1 MGEETP
7 FSLSSVPC
15 LLPFNWVLN
24 AVFLSFCV
32 RCPLSDVK
40 VSIRS
45 WSSSLSDWTFWSWLL
60 CWSTTFTGPSLTKA
74 LVLLLL
80 TEDRKTLLTLRPYSS
95 EYSTS
100 SSEVSVGTSTAN
112 SNEGSRRSSLATLLV
127 VVIFEIIVTR
137 RPCSSMSSWTTSS
150 SGFSSLTGGWNGM
163 LTILNITSFLT
174 PLSSPASDEPPRS
187 GFPHSNWLSSLP
199 VSGFT
204 MTGSVTMPVLTELKP
219 MANAS
224 SSLSWPSKACETG
237 FRNANGLA
245 NSSPFSL
252 ARALITRSSFSLE
265 TTNPSTWFFLTDV
278 TLKWG
283 EESPFVA
290 SSPYR
295 YINKTEGTSFKNYNF
310 FLTVARSLKRCYTQ
324 TDRF

>member
-1 MGEETP
+1 MTLWSSFCFPASSDEISSHLGNWGYLLSSNTTIFSWKSSDSSWSSLATLSSSFSSTTSIFSSSSRTVGTMGEETP

-15 LLPFNWVLN
+15 LLPSNWVLN

-137 RPCSSMSSWTTSS
+137 RPCSSM
-150 SGFSSLTGGWNGM
+150 
-163 LTILNITSFLT
+163 
-174 PLSSPASDEPPRS
+174 
-187 GFPHSNWLSSLP
+187 
-199 VSGFT
+199 
-204 MTGSVTMPVLTELKP
+204 
-219 MANAS
+219 
-224 SSLSWPSKACETG
+224 
-237 FRNANGLA
+237 
-245 NSSPFSL
+245 
-252 ARALITRSSFSLE
+252 
-265 TTNPSTWFFLTDV
+265 
-278 TLKWG
+278 
-283 EESPFVA
+283 
-290 SSPYR
+290 
-295 YINKTEGTSFKNYNF
+295 
-310 FLTVARSLKRCYTQ
+310 
-324 TDRF
+324 